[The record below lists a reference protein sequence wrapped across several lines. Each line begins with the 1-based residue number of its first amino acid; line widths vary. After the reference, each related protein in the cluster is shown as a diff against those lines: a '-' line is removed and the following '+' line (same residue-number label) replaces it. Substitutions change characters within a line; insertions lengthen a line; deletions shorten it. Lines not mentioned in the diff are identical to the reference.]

1 VCFRHYFRPYYYH
14 KPQYLVNI
22 KQRSSTMSTLRT
34 GSPELSTPDSDPPA
48 YTGTVQPNP
57 VPPSEYQ
64 SPVEAVPGVGGI
76 PGVSGE

>member
-1 VCFRHYFRPYYYH
+1 
-14 KPQYLVNI
+14 
-22 KQRSSTMSTLRT
+22 MSTLRT

-57 VPPSEYQ
+57 TPPSEYQ